1 MFYDKQEDI
10 DDLVLW
16 SDRHGKPAVGG
27 SDEQEIPVGDLP
39 KALQNLYRE
48 VEPLMFEDTGILLA
62 EFKHRYGAVIEYCT
76 DILAEFDNASL
87 FADEFLKM
95 ECGMAKEAHDLHCTV
110 SARALAPEC
119 DFVFHVEVD
128 HGRLLLW
135 QYFFV
140 PIPVSIR
147 DLLMMEGWMASL
159 YKDMYTK
166 KYWNLKVG
174 CDE

>member
-10 DDLVLW
+10 DDLILW

-95 ECGMAKEAHDLHCTV
+95 ERGMAKEAHDLHCTV
-110 SARALAPEC
+110 S
-119 DFVFHVEVD
+119 VESSWSY
-128 HGRLLLW
+128 GC
-135 QYFFV
+135 V
-140 PIPVSIR
+140 PLEYPSSSACF
-147 DLLMMEGWMASL
+147 LMLCPNNPTGL
-159 YKDMYTK
+159 CYNRVT
-166 KYWNLKVG
+166 V
-174 CDE
+174 